1 MTIRLQFNKDFKWTK
16 ALKYMLADLKW
27 CFRWFTELNVQGK
40 VAEAA
45 AAPSMASSMAL
56 PRVSSVRITSALSM
70 MCQLSHRAACRW
82 ITYQAASLHRAT
94 AFNFES
100 SQKVCLRVFTP
111 VC

>member
-1 MTIRLQFNKDFKWTK
+1 MPYAIDQDRIGGMTIRLQFNKDFKWTK

-82 ITYQAASLHRAT
+82 IT
-94 AFNFES
+94 
-100 SQKVCLRVFTP
+100 
-111 VC
+111 